1 MEGQLIRGVHTKD
14 LQTQGKDLPRVVE
27 QLFVVLEELN
37 IYTPTLVL
45 VEKQLGKFSFAQIES
60 AVYMYFKLRGVPVL
74 QMNPRHKLQAKVD
87 NIQMPKEKDDFAK
100 KYDFNKYLAKQM
112 LDAFLAN
119 TH

>member
-14 LQTQGKDLPRVVE
+14 LQTQGKDLPRVIE

-60 AVYMYFKLRGVPVL
+60 AVYMYFKLRSVPVR